1 MKNIEVFPELNKQG
15 RLIKTIIQEKDE
27 LNFAETKG
35 RRV

>member
-1 MKNIEVFPELNKQG
+1 MKNIEVFPELNKQE

-27 LNFAETKG
+27 LNFAETEG